1 MDKNRRNGIQNENE
15 IAENIENNMNNNSMY
30 YMDEMNNNVYSN
42 RYNNGRYDNNWRYDN
57 YYDNDRRYDRRYDR
71 DYYDRMRYYQYPYCD
86 RYGRCENPIWW
97 LFWPLF
103 FL

>member
-1 MDKNRRNGIQNENE
+1 MDNN
-15 IAENIENNMNNNSMY
+15 NINQDYNNMNDYMY
-30 YMDEMNNNVYSN
+30 YNDDTNNDVFSN
-42 RYNNGRYDNNWRYDN
+42 RYDNDFNRRFNRNYDLRYDNRFDN
-57 YYDNDRRYDRRYDR
+57 RFDRRYDR

-103 FL
+103 FM